1 MRHNDFAAPCKKS
14 EQTVQIPKT
23 RREFFAIERKKPNM
37 KTKKMT
43 GRIASLVLAILLM
56 LTALVG
62 CAKKETPTLPFNKE
76 KFQMNSTEEMEA
88 HGLSPN
94 ELTKVAEI
102 FSAAFGAKEQ
112 FDAREALVAANRGY
126 DMTAEGF
133 DPKGNYAENK
143 GLNLEYA
150 KNVIKKANAISSA
163 AGTTAFTDAELSNEA
178 KNGILDKLNAKD
190 VETLIDAFR
199 ETVAIEKGSFWDG
212 LLGVIGK
219 ILNWITTY
227 LGFGSYVVGICL
239 FAIVIEI
246 LMLPFS
252 IKQQKNSIKQAT
264 LRPKEMA
271 IKNKYKGRN
280 DQPTMQKMQAEIQEL
295 YQRENFS
302 PYSGCLPLLLQMP
315 IIMALYYIVIDPLHY
330 VLGQGANVT
339 AALTAFATASP
350 AAGGLGMGLASN
362 RGTIELLSLLK
373 GNDGIIDAL
382 SNFQYYTFS
391 QDALDSLK
399 NAVDMIP
406 NFNIGPLNFGL
417 NPDFGNL
424 ANGYWLLLLVPALT
438 FVTYFLSSKINR
450 KFMYQPATND
460 GIDARQQACSNSMMD
475 VTMPAMS
482 TFFTMA
488 VPAVIG
494 VYWMFR
500 SWIGLLKSFIMS
512 RIMPLPKFTEED
524 YKAAEKEMAGKT
536 KKKINKE
543 SKNKSYDQVRAVR
556 SLHYIDDEDF
566 EDTRERGLA
575 RKALLEEK
583 EKQEKAE
590 AAERAQKLPFGKAL
604 LKKDDRKNES
614 EEAPQDEAP
623 EAQTP
628 VEETPVE
635 ETKTDDTTNNE

>member
-1 MRHNDFAAPCKKS
+1 MISQHRAKNQKRRC
-14 EQTVQIPKT
+14 VIPKT
-23 RREFFAIERKKPNM
+23 RREFFAPGERNTKM
-37 KTKKMT
+37 KTKKIT
-43 GRIASLVLAILLM
+43 GRIAACALAILLL

-62 CAKKETPTLPFNKE
+62 CAGKQAVPTLPFDKD
-76 KFQMNSTEEMEA
+76 KFTMNSEEEFNA
-88 HGLSPN
+88 HGLKTN

-102 FSAAFGAKEQ
+102 FSAAYGAKEA
-112 FDAREALVAANRGY
+112 FDARQALVAANRGY

-133 DPKGNYAENK
+133 TDTDASLFKEDK
-143 GLNLEYA
+143 GLNLDYA
-150 KNVIKKANAISSA
+150 KSVIKKANTTASA
-163 AGTTAFTDAELSNEA
+163 AGATAFTDAELTDV
-178 KNGILDKLNAKD
+178 LDRLNAAD
-190 VETLIDAFR
+190 VAMLLDAFR
-199 ETVAIEKGSFWDG
+199 QTVNVEKGGFWDG

-219 ILNWITTY
+219 ILNWITRY

-280 DQPTMQKMQAEIQEL
+280 DQPTMQKMQTEIQEL

-302 PYSGCLPLLLQMP
+302 PFSGCLPLLVQLP
-315 IIMALYYIVIDPLHY
+315 IVMALYYIVIDPLHY

-339 AALTAFATASP
+339 AALTTFATASP
-350 AAGGLGMGLASN
+350 AAGGLGMSLGSN

-373 GNDGIIDAL
+373 ESGDNIIDAL
-382 SNFQYYTFS
+382 GNFQYYAFS
-391 QDALDSLK
+391 DDALASLDK
-399 NAVDMIP
+399 AVGMIP
-406 NFNIGPLNFGL
+406 NFNIGSLNFGL
-417 NPDFGNL
+417 TPSWSNWIL
-424 ANGYWLLLLVPALT
+424 MLVPVLT

-450 KFMYQPATND
+450 KFMYQPATNE
-460 GIDARQQACSNSMMD
+460 GVDARQQACSNSMMD

-482 TFFTMA
+482 AFFTMA

-494 VYWMFR
+494 IYWAFR
-500 SWIGLLKSFIMS
+500 SWVGLLKSFIMS
-512 RIMPLPKFTEED
+512 RIMPLPTFTEED
-524 YKAAEKEMAGKT
+524 YKAAEREMAGKT
-536 KKKINKE
+536 KKKINK
-543 SKNKSYDQVRAVR
+543 SKSSGEVRAVR

-575 RKALLEEK
+575 RKAALEEK

-604 LKKDDRKNES
+604 LKKDERKNES
-614 EEAPQDEAP
+614 EEAPAEETP
-623 EAQTP
+623 EKGSPA
-628 VEETPVE
+628 EETPVE